1 MVEPDRI
8 TFIWPTW
15 KPSRLT
21 AFRVLPEDS
30 GALGVGLALHM
41 VVLAEERQ
49 GTSWSVGAGVVV
61 EPMWQQL
68 LLCHSCRLDDLVE
81 LHE

>member
-15 KPSRLT
+15 NPSRLT

-61 EPMWQQL
+61 GQQP

>member
-15 KPSRLT
+15 NPSRLT
-21 AFRVLPEDS
+21 AFRVLPEDY

-61 EPMWQQL
+61 EQQL